1 MVSALAA
8 WLMLLSYFS
17 ASSTQPKPPSSKFQ
31 FRTPAIK
38 PEPSDSENLNPFHT
52 GDLSDTSRSFPTLGR
67 QVPLHFPDRKEARLK
82 EEEQEKD
89 VKREEEEEEDE
100 GYLRSKAIQHPLATT
115 TAAAALEADDENEDD
130 DDVLL
135 FDASSGR
142 WRDSGLGTS
151 LDDGNGVGYR
161 PRQRKGV
168 R

>member
-31 FRTPAIK
+31 FRIPAIK

-67 QVPLHFPDRKEARLK
+67 QVPLHFSDRKEARLR
-82 EEEQEKD
+82 EEEQERD
-89 VKREEEEEEDE
+89 VKREEEEEDE
-100 GYLRSKAIQHPLATT
+100 GYMRSKAIQHPPAT
-115 TAAAALEADDENEDD
+115 TAAAAVEADDENEDD
-130 DDVLL
+130 DDELL
-135 FDASSGR
+135 LDASSGR
-142 WRDSGLGTS
+142 WRDSGIGTS

-161 PRQRKGV
+161 PRRRKGV